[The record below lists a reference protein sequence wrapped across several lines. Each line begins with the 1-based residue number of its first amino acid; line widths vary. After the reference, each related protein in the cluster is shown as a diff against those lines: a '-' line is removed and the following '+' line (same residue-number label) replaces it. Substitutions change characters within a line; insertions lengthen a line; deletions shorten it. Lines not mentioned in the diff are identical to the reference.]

1 MRVLLLYCSRY
12 TCFFLL
18 MIRRPPRST
27 RTDTLFP
34 YTTLFLSLRA
44 ACRRRRH
51 RQELGRG
58 ALTLRSLPTP
68 KNDFIGLEGKV
79 HLATG
84 GEPPL
89 LVKHCEAFERF
100 ARDKAAGFDGYWT
113 HWKVDDAVRV
123 AIARLARA
131 EPGDVAL
138 IGNASDGIAKVASGF
153 DWRAGDHVVAP
164 ELDYA
169 SRSEENTT
177 ELQSLMRNSYS
188 VF

>member
-1 MRVLLLYCSRY
+1 
-12 TCFFLL
+12 

-34 YTTLFLSLRA
+34 YTTLFRS
-44 ACRRRRH
+44 
-51 RQELGRG
+51 
-58 ALTLRSLPTP
+58 SLPTP

-113 HWKVDDAVRV
+113 HWKVADAVRV
-123 AIARLARA
+123 AISRLARA
-131 EPGDVAL
+131 APGDVAL
-138 IGNASDGIAKVASGF
+138 IGHASDGIAKVASGF
-153 DWRAGDHVVAP
+153 DWRAGDNVVAP

-169 SRSEENTT
+169 PGRFA
-177 ELQSLMRNSYS
+177 LASLKHIGAAPRL
-188 VF
+188 

>member
-1 MRVLLLYCSRY
+1 MVKPIFTSCGVFVLKK
-12 TCFFLL
+12 
-18 MIRRPPRST
+18 RPTPRLT
-27 RTDTLFP
+27 RTETTFPFTSLFR
-34 YTTLFLSLRA
+34 SGH
-44 ACRRRRH
+44 RRRH

-113 HWKVDDAVRV
+113 HWKVADAVRV
-123 AIARLARA
+123 ALARLASA
-131 EPGDVAL
+131 APGDVAL
-138 IGNASDGIAKVASGF
+138 IGNAS
-153 DWRAGDHVVAP
+153 
-164 ELDYA
+164 
-169 SRSEENTT
+169 RSEEPTS
-177 ELQSLMRNSYS
+177 ELT
-188 VF
+188 

>member
-1 MRVLLLYCSRY
+1 MRISDGSADVFSSDL
-12 TCFFLL
+12 
-18 MIRRPPRST
+18 
-27 RTDTLFP
+27 
-34 YTTLFLSLRA
+34 
-44 ACRRRRH
+44 
-51 RQELGRG
+51 
-58 ALTLRSLPTP
+58 P

-138 IGNASDGIAKVASGF
+138 IGNASDGIAEEIGRASWGE
-153 DWRAGDHVVAP
+153 RVLRCG
-164 ELDYA
+164 
-169 SRSEENTT
+169 
-177 ELQSLMRNSYS
+177 
-188 VF
+188 